1 MKIHK
6 CKLFWFSSVVTLA
19 LILSA
24 CGASSKEPTPT
35 PVDVNAVAATA
46 IANFAKGL
54 TQTAFAQ
61 PTSTFTPQPSAT
73 NTLAPV
79 TFSPF
84 GTGTPGVQPTSSCD
98 VLIFVDDL
106 TVKDGTLMA
115 PGQVFPKT
123 WRIKNGGT
131 CTWTPTYKV
140 VFTGSGIG
148 PMGGVT
154 TPIGKIVKPGESVD
168 ITVTFT
174 APATAGDYTSWWKIQ
189 NDSGVWLAGTIFSVA
204 IKVVGA
210 PAPTGTPTETPI
222 PTP

>member
-1 MKIHK
+1 MKTNK
-6 CKLFWFSSVVTLA
+6 RKLFWFSVAAVLA
-19 LILSA
+19 LTLSA

-46 IANFAKGL
+46 IANFAMGL
-54 TQTAFAQ
+54 TQTALAQ
-61 PTSTFTPQPSAT
+61 PTATFTPIPSAT

-79 TFSPF
+79 VVL
-84 GTGTPGVQPTSSCD
+84 GTNTPAAQPTNACD
-98 VLIFVDDL
+98 VLVFITDV
-106 TVKDGTLMA
+106 TVQDGTLMA

-123 WRIKNGGT
+123 WRIQNGGT

-154 TPIGKIVKPGESVD
+154 TPIGKAVKSGEYID

-174 APATAGDYTSWWKIQ
+174 APAAAGDYTSWWKLQ
-189 NDSGVWLAGTIFSVA
+189 NDSGVWLGGTPFSVA
-204 IKVVGA
+204 IKVVG
-210 PAPTGTPTETPI
+210 PTAGPTNTPTETPTA
-222 PTP
+222 TP